1 MSVNTA
7 IRDEPEHIRT
17 LLTHLH
23 GESKAQ
29 EAALTRA
36 DYDNKVSIHDLMRDK
51 FIALDED
58 KAHYIYQLLR
68 ATGATT
74 IVEAGTSFGVST
86 IYLALAA
93 LANAKAAGTGQTA
106 RVVATEHEPTKAA
119 RAREHWQQ
127 CGDDVVKAIDL
138 RVGDLRE
145 TLKTDL
151 EAVDFLLLDSEFSF
165 SLIIF
170 DHGFFSLSNSLTLP
184 VWTPMALPT
193 LKIVQPKL
201 RHGAMIIADN
211 TIMAKDS
218 YKEFLDYVRAP
229 GSGFIDTTVPFEGGL
244 EVIVYAPSQ

>member
-1 MSVNTA
+1 MSPNTA

-17 LLTHLH
+17 LLTRLH

-29 EAALTRA
+29 EASLSRAHYDKAL
-36 DYDNKVSIHDLMRDK
+36 IHDVMRDK

-58 KAHYIYQLLR
+58 KAHYIYLLLR

-93 LANAKAAGTGQTA
+93 LANAKAAGGGKTA

-119 RAREHWQQ
+119 RAREHWQL

-138 RVGDLRE
+138 REGDLRE

-151 EAVDFLLLDSEFSF
+151 EAVDFLLLD
-165 SLIIF
+165 I
-170 DHGFFSLSNSLTLP
+170 
-184 VWTPMALPT
+184 WTPMALPT

-201 RHGAMIIADN
+201 RHGALIIADN
-211 TIMAKDS
+211 TVTAKDS

-244 EVIVYAPSQ
+244 EVLVYAPSQ

>member
-1 MSVNTA
+1 MSNTA
-7 IRDEPEHIRT
+7 IRDEPKHIRS
-17 LLTHLH
+17 LLTRLH
-23 GESKAQ
+23 AESKAQ

-36 DYDNKVSIHDLMRDK
+36 DYDNKTSIHDLMRDK

-86 IYLALAA
+86 IYLAMAA
-93 LANAKAAGTGQTA
+93 NSNSKTNGKTPL
-106 RVVATEHEPTKAA
+106 VVATEHEPTKAA

-127 CGDDVVKAIDL
+127 CGEDVVKAIDL

-151 EAVDFLLLDSEFSF
+151 ENVDFLLLD
-165 SLIIF
+165 I
-170 DHGFFSLSNSLTLP
+170 
-184 VWTPMALPT
+184 WTPMALPT

-201 RHGAMIIADN
+201 RHGALIIADN
-211 TIMAKDS
+211 TVAAKDS

-229 GSGFIDTTVPFEGGL
+229 GSGFIDTTVPFTGGL
-244 EVIVYAPSQ
+244 EVMVYAPN

>member
-1 MSVNTA
+1 MSPNTA

-17 LLTHLH
+17 LLTRLH

-29 EAALTRA
+29 EASLSRA
-36 DYDNKVSIHDLMRDK
+36 DYDKALIHDVMRDK

-68 ATGATT
+68 ATEATT

-93 LANAKAAGTGQTA
+93 LANAKAAGGGKTA

-119 RAREHWQQ
+119 RAREHWQL

-138 RVGDLRE
+138 REGDLRE

-151 EAVDFLLLDSEFSF
+151 EAVDFLLLD
-165 SLIIF
+165 I
-170 DHGFFSLSNSLTLP
+170 
-184 VWTPMALPT
+184 WTPMALPT

-201 RHGAMIIADN
+201 RHGALIIADN
-211 TIMAKDS
+211 TVTAKDS

-229 GSGFIDTTVPFEGGL
+229 GSGFVGTTVPFEGGL
-244 EVIVYAPSQ
+244 EVLVYAPSQ

>member
-1 MSVNTA
+1 MSANTA
-7 IRDEPEHIRT
+7 IRDEPEHIRS
-17 LLTHLH
+17 LLTRLH
-23 GESKAQ
+23 AESKAQ
-29 EAALTRA
+29 EAAITRD
-36 DYDNKVSIHDLMRDK
+36 DYNKASIHEVMRDK

-93 LANAKAAGTGQTA
+93 NANSKANGKTPV
-106 RVVATEHEPTKAA
+106 VVATEHEPTKAA

-127 CGDDVVKAIDL
+127 CGEDVVKAIDL

-145 TLKTDL
+145 TLKTNL
-151 EAVDFLLLDSEFSF
+151 ENVDFLLLD
-165 SLIIF
+165 I
-170 DHGFFSLSNSLTLP
+170 
-184 VWTPMALPT
+184 WTPMALPT
-193 LKIVQPKL
+193 LKLVQPKL
-201 RHGAMIIADN
+201 RHGALIIADN
-211 TIMAKDS
+211 TVMAKDS

-244 EVIVYAPSQ
+244 ELLVYAPSQ